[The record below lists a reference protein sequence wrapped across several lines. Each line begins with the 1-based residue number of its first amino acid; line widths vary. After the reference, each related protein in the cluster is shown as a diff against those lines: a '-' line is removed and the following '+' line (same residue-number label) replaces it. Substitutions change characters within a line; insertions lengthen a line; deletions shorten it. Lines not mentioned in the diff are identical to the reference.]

1 MPRRPPLAPLA
12 TRRARPARTLCLS
25 GALALTQLAPSV
37 ANAQR
42 AAGTAAQGNAALL
55 RSGQQQYDDLRY
67 EEAIQTLSAA
77 IIRRGNSPGIEVQ
90 MYELLALSYLAL
102 NRNDEA
108 EGAFRLM
115 LGRAPERTLSN
126 DLAPR
131 VRQLFDT
138 VKQRWIADGRPG
150 VTRSTPGLAAP
161 VLAPVAIEHR
171 SPAQQERSRALGL
184 TARVD
189 DPNSRVARLVLA
201 YRPGAVGI
209 FRRIDATRARP
220 GGDFHAEIPGD
231 SVRPPALEYYFEA
244 VDTNGVPVQSRGDAL
259 APLRVVVPEPRG
271 VPWWAWVAG
280 GAGVVAVGVA
290 ITAVVLSTQSSPARL
305 TVNVTGD

>member
-1 MPRRPPLAPLA
+1 MRSTLKSAPRRPSRAAHVACLTCALLTAAAPTTA
-12 TRRARPARTLCLS
+12 Y
-25 GALALTQLAPSV
+25 
-37 ANAQR
+37 AQR
-42 AAGTAAQGNAALL
+42 AAAQGAANNALL
-55 RSGQQQYDDLRY
+55 RSGQEQYDDLRY

-77 IIRRGNSPGIEVQ
+77 IIRRGNTPEIEIQ
-90 MYELLALSYLAL
+90 IYELLALSYLAL

-115 LGRAPERTLSN
+115 LARAPERSLSN

-131 VRQLFDT
+131 IRQFFDT

-150 VTRSTPGLAAP
+150 VARPVQGIAP
-161 VLAPVAIEHR
+161 PPVVTSVAIEHR
-171 SPAQQERSRALGL
+171 SPAQQERNRALGL

-189 DPNSRVARLVLA
+189 DPGSRVARLVLA
-201 YRPGAVGI
+201 YRAGANGI
-209 FRRIDATRARP
+209 FRRMDASRTRP
-220 GGDFHAEIPGD
+220 GGDFHAEIPGE

-271 VPWWAWVAG
+271 IPWWTWVIVG
-280 GAGVVAVGVA
+280 VGVVAVGA
-290 ITAVVLSTQSSPARL
+290 GITGAVLGTRSSPAQL
-305 TVNVTGD
+305 TISVVGE